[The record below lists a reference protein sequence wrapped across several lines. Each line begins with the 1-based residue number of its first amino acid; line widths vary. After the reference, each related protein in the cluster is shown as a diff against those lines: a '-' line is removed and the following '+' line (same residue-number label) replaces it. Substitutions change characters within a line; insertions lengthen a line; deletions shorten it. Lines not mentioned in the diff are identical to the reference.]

1 MEINVFAECIPNY
14 WKNKQVELKKRSVVY
29 WTDKLNKESS
39 LLILCG
45 TKDKRVNPEQAEKI
59 AKKLTE
65 IKYDFEFKKVETDHF
80 FSDKK
85 AELNELVIN
94 WFDTELKNKNR

>member
-1 MEINVFAECIPNY
+1 M
-14 WKNKQVELKKRSVVY
+14 ELKNHSVIY

-45 TKDKRVNPEQAEKI
+45 TKDKRVDPEQAEKI
-59 AKKLTE
+59 AKKLTG
-65 IKYDFEFKKVETDHF
+65 IKYDFEFKKFETGHF

-85 AELNELVIN
+85 AELNELVTN
-94 WFDTELKNKNR
+94 WFDTKLKNKNR